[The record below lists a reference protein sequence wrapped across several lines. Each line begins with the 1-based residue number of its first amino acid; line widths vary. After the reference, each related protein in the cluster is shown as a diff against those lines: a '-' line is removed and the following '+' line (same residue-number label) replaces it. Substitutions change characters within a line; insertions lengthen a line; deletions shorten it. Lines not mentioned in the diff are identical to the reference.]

1 MPMKI
6 SLALGPRQLLSRQ
19 TAWGCLTSNL
29 ALPGSGSLLAGRRS
43 GYPQLALAMA
53 GLLVITIFGLRFILW
68 ALANWSRLHAPEADP
83 VESLLEIWLHLR
95 LALLGFGIALIA
107 WIWTLLTGLSILAS
121 APKADNSSAPP
132 RLN

>member
-1 MPMKI
+1 MKI
-6 SLALGPRQLLSRQ
+6 SLALGPRQPLSRQ

-43 GYPQLALAMA
+43 GYGQLVLAMA

-68 ALANWSRLHAPEADP
+68 ALANWSRLHSPEADP
-83 VESLLEIWLHLR
+83 LESLLEIWVHLR

-107 WIWTLLTGLSILAS
+107 WMWALMSGLSILNSAS
-121 APKADNSSAPP
+121 KADNSSGPP
-132 RLN
+132 RLT